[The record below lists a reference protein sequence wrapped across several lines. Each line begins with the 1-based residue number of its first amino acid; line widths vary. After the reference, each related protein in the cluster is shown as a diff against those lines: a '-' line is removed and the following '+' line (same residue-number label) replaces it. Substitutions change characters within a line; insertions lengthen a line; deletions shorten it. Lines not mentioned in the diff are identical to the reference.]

1 MRGQGRGAGV
11 GPRVGGTE
19 GEVGLRSVVQRVS
32 SAKVLVGNEVVAEM
46 GTGLLA
52 LVGVARGDEP
62 ADAELLATKLAHL
75 RVFPDASSRMNRSL
89 LDTGGTLA
97 LVSQFTLLG
106 DTRKGRRP
114 SYVEAAVPEVA
125 RRLFES
131 VVEVASGYGL
141 EVVTGR
147 FAADMQVSLVNDGPV
162 TLWVDTRSV
171 Y

>member
-1 MRGQGRGAGV
+1 M
-11 GPRVGGTE
+11 
-19 GEVGLRSVVQRVS
+19 RSVVQRVS
-32 SAKVLVGNEVVAEM
+32 SAKVAVGSEVVAEM

-62 ADAELLATKLAHL
+62 SDAEILASKLAHL

-114 SYVEAAVPEVA
+114 SYADAAASELARSLFQSLVEAASGLGVA
-125 RRLFES
+125 
-131 VVEVASGYGL
+131 
-141 EVVTGR
+141 VVTGR
-147 FAADMQVSLVNDGPV
+147 FGADMQISLVNDGPV
-162 TLWVDTRSV
+162 TLLVETRSEC
-171 Y
+171 

>member
-1 MRGQGRGAGV
+1 M
-11 GPRVGGTE
+11 
-19 GEVGLRSVVQRVS
+19 RSVVQRVS
-32 SAKVLVGNEVVAEM
+32 SAKVAVGSEVVAEM

-62 ADAELLATKLAHL
+62 SDAEILASKLAHL

-114 SYVEAAVPEVA
+114 SYADAAAPELARSLFQSLVEAASGLGVA
-125 RRLFES
+125 
-131 VVEVASGYGL
+131 
-141 EVVTGR
+141 VVTGR
-147 FAADMQVSLVNDGPV
+147 FGADMQISLVNDGPV
-162 TLWVDTRSV
+162 TLLVETRSEC
-171 Y
+171 